1 MVTIILMQLKP
12 NDWQLKPDMIEQKPF
27 IQTLQ
32 TLNQRRTASA
42 LAMWKGA
49 APTVAPYDLYAGF
62 DAFLA
67 HPTLKRIDLELNG
80 KARQRVRHAFIDHFL
95 QQVLLPHET
104 EMQTWMRGAAAV
116 VNDERI
122 HFRNIIQ
129 WCQQSRSHADRERL
143 QQETGP
149 LCKFMKPFALNY
161 WEILLDV
168 LDEEFGFTSYIDY
181 CREKKGNDYAIFVP
195 LMEKMLEETRDLYFK
210 AMQNWTKAHFNLPL
224 ERLNRF
230 DSINLFGMHALDP
243 WLPKGAMERS
253 MSFLNVWGIHLNALD
268 SLHLDI
274 QKDAHK
280 SDQAMTFLLQVPG
293 EVHVVMNAVGGW
305 IDLETLW
312 HELGHGLS
320 AVFTSS
326 RLPTIDRELATSY
339 SLSESYAFLLQNITL
354 SEPFLRHFLDLSRD
368 QARELMYYK
377 SLRDL
382 AAFRRYAAK
391 FIAEYRMFGSGHLAD
406 GEPYA
411 EIMARHTGFYHQPES
426 HLFDLVPEFYCLDY
440 VLGWM
445 GEAAMED
452 YLRGSFGSRWML
464 EPAAGERLKQ
474 WWRQGNQLDL
484 IEFLNNND
492 LPPIG
497 PDLLSKRWENLLRV

>member
-1 MVTIILMQLKP
+1 MLKEQLTFIET
-12 NDWQLKPDMIEQKPF
+12 LK
-27 IQTLQ
+27 

-42 LAMWKGA
+42 LAMWKGE
-49 APTVAPYDLYAGF
+49 APAVEPYDLYAGF
-62 DAFLA
+62 DAFLTL
-67 HPTLKRIDLELNG
+67 PTLERIDRELHG
-80 KARQRVRHAFIDHFL
+80 KARQRVRHAFVDHYL

-122 HFRNIIQ
+122 YFRNIIQ

-161 WEILLDV
+161 WEILLEE
-168 LDEEFGFTSYIDY
+168 LDKEFGFASYIDY
-181 CREKKGNDYAIFVP
+181 CREKKGYDYAIFVP

-210 AMQNWTKAHFNLPL
+210 AMQTWTKARFNLPL

-230 DSINLFGMHALDP
+230 DSINLFGMHNLDP
-243 WLPKGAMERS
+243 WLPQGAMEQS
-253 MSFLNVWGIHLNALD
+253 MAFLDVWGIHLKTLD
-268 SLHLDI
+268 NLHMDI

-280 SDQAMTFLLQVPG
+280 SDQAMTFLLQVPD

-326 RLPTIDRELATSY
+326 RLSTIDRELATSY

-354 SEPFLRHFLDLSRD
+354 SEPFLKDFLNLSGD
-368 QARELMYYK
+368 QSRELNYYK

-391 FIAEYRMFGSGHLAD
+391 FIAEYRMFDSRHLAD

-411 EIMARHTGFYHQPES
+411 DIMARHTGFYHQPES

-452 YLRGSFGSRWML
+452 HLKGRFGPQWVFQPETGDLLKRW
-464 EPAAGERLKQ
+464 
-474 WWRQGNQLDL
+474 WFQGNQLD
-484 IEFLNNND
+484 IMEFFKKND
-492 LPPIG
+492 LGPLV
-497 PDLLSKRWENLLRV
+497 PDLLLKRWEKAFS